1 MDCILDGG
9 TDVNGKNKNI
19 LVLHGPNL
27 NLLGGREVEIYGR
40 LSLEDLNGL
49 LHREGEKLGVALDC
63 FQSNS
68 EGDLLDRIHGAAG
81 KYQGIIINPGAYTHY
96 SIALRDALA
105 GVELPTVE
113 VHLTNIYARE
123 EFRRISVIAPVVRG
137 QISGFGAQSYLLA
150 LRALC
155 ETGEW

>member
-1 MDCILDGG
+1 MDDYK
-9 TDVNGKNKNI
+9 TNI

-27 NLLGGREVEIYGR
+27 NLLGSREVQFYGK
-40 LSLEDLNGL
+40 LSLEELNAL
-49 LHREGEKLGVALDC
+49 LFGEAAKLGVNLEC
-63 FQSNS
+63 YQSNS
-68 EGDLLDRIHGAAG
+68 EGALLDHIHGAAG
-81 KYQGIIINPGAYTHY
+81 KFQGIIINPGAYTHY

-105 GVELPTVE
+105 GVGIPAVE
-113 VHLTNIYARE
+113 VHLSNIYARE
-123 EFRRISVIAPVVRG
+123 EFRSNSVIAPVVRG